1 MLWCDLGHAQ
11 FAEEIAGKVRGPHWD
26 PSSSP
31 WHGWS
36 AIPVPRAKI
45 TWGSALSCAASG
57 LGEALLCVDDDG
69 GGETSSVREREE
81 TEREDGEGS
90 ERKIKD
96 HRGFIGDVVVIIIII
111 P

>member
-26 PSSSP
+26 PSLL

-36 AIPVPRAKI
+36 VIPVPRAKI
-45 TWGSALSCAASG
+45 TWGLCSSVPPPAS
-57 LGEALLCVDDDG
+57 EALLCVDDDG